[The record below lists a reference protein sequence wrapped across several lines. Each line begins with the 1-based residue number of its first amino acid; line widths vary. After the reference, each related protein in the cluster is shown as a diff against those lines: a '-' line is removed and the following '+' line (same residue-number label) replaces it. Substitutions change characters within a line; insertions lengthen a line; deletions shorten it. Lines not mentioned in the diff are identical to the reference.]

1 MSESDI
7 PLIVDMD
14 GSLLKTDMLYE
25 SFVSS
30 IGNSIATLF
39 HVPFWLLKG
48 KVNLKNNLA
57 ERSSIELDY
66 IPYNEELLDFLR
78 CEYNRGRK
86 LYLASAG
93 APKLVQA
100 VAEHTGIFED
110 FFVSQHGENFS
121 SNNKAKFLIDKYGKN
136 GFDYVG
142 NSSADLAVWDNARKS
157 IAVNCSDSLISMVQ
171 SNEDVIVF
179 DKPKSVFKSCLK
191 ALRPHQWFK
200 NVLIA
205 LPVFAGHSFDLMS
218 VLMVLLAFSSFS
230 LIASMVYIV
239 NDLLDLNNDRAH
251 HSKCRRSLA
260 SGQLPIQIGLLLCPF
275 LFLGGVLVAWFIG
288 YQFTLVLMGYLILTT
303 AYSFKLKKH
312 SVIDVVTLGVLY
324 TVRMIAGIAAVNLQ
338 YSPWLLGFSL
348 FLFLS
353 LGIVKRIAEI
363 LEKMQQDNTEVKGRG
378 YRVSDLPLLEGMA
391 VASAYSSVI
400 VYFLY
405 INNDFVTVLYNVPEL
420 LWLGIPIL
428 LFWLS
433 RVLLLTHRGDM
444 HDDPVV
450 FALTDKVSLITG
462 VLFLTVVVLAS
473 LI

>member
-1 MSESDI
+1 M
-7 PLIVDMD
+7 
-14 GSLLKTDMLYE
+14 
-25 SFVSS
+25 
-30 IGNSIATLF
+30 
-39 HVPFWLLKG
+39 
-48 KVNLKNNLA
+48 
-57 ERSSIELDY
+57 
-66 IPYNEELLDFLR
+66 
-78 CEYNRGRK
+78 
-86 LYLASAG
+86 
-93 APKLVQA
+93 
-100 VAEHTGIFED
+100 
-110 FFVSQHGENFS
+110 
-121 SNNKAKFLIDKYGKN
+121 
-136 GFDYVG
+136 
-142 NSSADLAVWDNARKS
+142 
-157 IAVNCSDSLISMVQ
+157 
-171 SNEDVIVF
+171 
-179 DKPKSVFKSCLK
+179 
-191 ALRPHQWFK
+191 
-200 NVLIA
+200 
-205 LPVFAGHSFDLMS
+205 
-218 VLMVLLAFSSFS
+218 
-230 LIASMVYIV
+230 
-239 NDLLDLNNDRAH
+239 
-251 HSKCRRSLA
+251 
-260 SGQLPIQIGLLLCPF
+260 
-275 LFLGGVLVAWFIG
+275 AWFIG